1 MSRKKAIEKLW
12 RAGELSW
19 KLKGK
24 QKDVYKSLKE
34 GDRDIDVIL
43 ISRRFGKS
51 FVNCLLATETCIK
64 IPNAIIK
71 YACPTQK
78 MVKTIIKP
86 IMRTIFEDSPED
98 FDLSEMWKEADKKYV
113 FPNGAEIQLAGADQG
128 NIENL
133 RGGYAHL
140 CICDEAGFMDDL
152 QYAVYSVLMPTTDT
166 TDGRLIMTSTPNHK
180 DPNHEF
186 HEYFV
191 FPMED
196 EDRLIKYTLFDSPM
210 VDDAKREKIIARYY
224 GGMDNPQ
231 FRCEYMCEI
240 PRSVE
245 TSIVP
250 EFIDK
255 QDEIIIEEFE
265 VPPFRDYY
273 VSMDVG
279 FRDLTAI
286 LFGYYDF
293 NEATLYIMDEF
304 IISGTDV
311 TTRNISEGIKD
322 RENILFYDEMSEIQH
337 KPKLRVMDNDLKF
350 INDLASP
357 DHRLTFVAT
366 EKHNK
371 DSAISKVRTWVTQ
384 GRLKIHK
391 RCKHLIYH
399 CKNAQWATTKN
410 GTLTGKFKHLKDS
423 PSGDLKGGHADALD
437 ALIYMVRNIHEQH
450 NPYPD
455 DYDIPKGNNI
465 FYSNKNQ
472 KETRYQE
479 IANKMF
485 NTPQSTKKKELDNKE
500 SMWKIF
506 SKRK

>member
-24 QKDVYKSLKE
+24 QKDVYKALKE
-34 GDRDIDVIL
+34 GNRDIDVIL

-51 FVNCLLATETCIK
+51 FINCLLATEICIK
-64 IPNAIIK
+64 NPDAIVK

-78 MVKTIIKP
+78 MVKQIIKP
-86 IMRTIFEDSPED
+86 IMRTIFEDAPDEYNIT
-98 FDLSEMWKEADKKYV
+98 EIWKEADKEFV
-113 FPNGAEIQLAGADQG
+113 FPNGAKIQLAGADQG

-152 QYAVYSVLMPTTDT
+152 KYAVESVLMPTTDT
-166 TDGRLIMTSTPNHK
+166 VDGRLIMTSTPSYK

-186 HEYFV
+186 HEHYV
-191 FPMED
+191 FPMEA
-196 EDRLIKYTLFDSPM
+196 EGSLIKYTLHDSPM
-210 VDDAKREKIIARYY
+210 VSDEKKIQIMNRYY
-224 GGMDNPQ
+224 GGSDNPQ
-231 FRCEYMCEI
+231 YRCEYLCEI

-250 EFIDK
+250 EFVDKEEEIVID
-255 QDEIIIEEFE
+255 EYE
-265 VPPFRDYY
+265 VPPYRDYY

-279 FRDLTAI
+279 FRDLTAV

-304 IISGTDV
+304 IISGLDV
-311 TTRNISEGIKD
+311 TTRNISNGIKD
-322 RENILFYDEMSEIQH
+322 RE
-337 KPKLRVMDNDLKF
+337 LRVMDNDLKF
-350 INDLASP
+350 INDLASE
-357 DHRLTFVAT
+357 DHRLTFIAT

-371 DSAISKVRTWVTQ
+371 DSAISKVRTWITQ
-384 GRLKIHK
+384 GRIKIHK

-399 CKNAQWATTKN
+399 CKSAQWATTKN
-410 GTLTGKFKHLKDS
+410 GTLTGKFKHIKDS

-437 ALIYMVRNIHEQH
+437 ALIYMVRNVHEGH

-455 DYDIPKGNNI
+455 DYDLPKGSNY
-465 FYSNKNQ
+465 FYSNKNR
-472 KETRYQE
+472 KEDRYQE

-485 NTPQSTKKKELDNKE
+485 NTPQRTKKKEVDHKQ

-506 SKRK
+506 NKRK